1 MAITS
6 EVNCD
11 SINVCYIIKCNK
23 DNCQEYYIG
32 ETGNELRKRVRQR
45 RGYVTNKETKK
56 ATGLHF
62 NLPGHS
68 ISDMEIPIL
77 EKIRYNS
84 EAYRKKREQLLI
96 SKFDSYYNGINRMF

>member
-1 MAITS
+1 MANNFWSKYTI
-6 EVNCD
+6 EC
-11 SINVCYIIKCNK
+11 KK
-23 DNCQEYYIG
+23 DKFQEYNIG
-32 ETGNELRKRVRQR
+32 ETGNELRKRITQH

-68 ISDMEIPIL
+68 ISDMEIQIL

-84 EAYRKKREQLLI
+84 EAYRKNKEQLVI
-96 SKFDSYYNGINRMF
+96 SCFHFGGFSWQIA